1 MFEALEPAFRS
12 ILVTEILMAFA
23 VVAFGVFTV
32 RLVKSIR
39 EDRKDWLLLGGI
51 ILVGLLLRVGWIA
64 FTQPEPRSDFAV
76 YWQYAKAFYHGD
88 LTYNVIIRH
97 PGTILLYTFA
107 FFLFGGPS
115 LLAGWIF
122 NLLIAAVLMLLV
134 YALTRNLLGRI
145 PAIITT
151 AMAALFPQLITYSAL
166 MATETPATAFSL
178 MVLWAVLYSR
188 ERGEK
193 YQWLYWIGIGELLY
207 GTVLIRSSNLL
218 FLVLIPPIFLLMR
231 REQWKTWAVRYLLM
245 AVTTCVM
252 LSTWVYHQYLVG
264 GSPRLFWGDA
274 LWMVCAI
281 NYERQGGYT
290 TANEL
295 PLWPKVEPAFRQYE
309 KTRSVRDEV
318 KYYDVLSAE
327 VMKVIEADPG
337 KYLINGFPRLKRTL
351 WTSQTGL
358 RWTQRGS
365 ELMKQRLPEKLVHRI
380 ATVSN
385 VIWQILLC
393 LSPLGF
399 LCMRRRDAASRENF
413 LFILSYLVSWVAFY
427 FILAEANERYSF
439 QVLPFVL
446 MLATGALTWMTGV
459 LRSLFFSKGALETA
473 NQTEQP
479 APSSI

>member
-32 RLVKSIR
+32 RLLKSIQ
-39 EDRKDWLLLGGI
+39 EDRKGWLLLGGI
-51 ILVGLLLRVGWIA
+51 ILAGLLLRMGWIA

-97 PGTILLYTFA
+97 PGTIILYTFA

-115 LLAGWIF
+115 LLAGWVF
-122 NLLIAAVLMLLV
+122 NLLIAAILMLLV
-134 YALTRNLLGRI
+134 YALTRNLLGRT
-145 PAIITT
+145 PAMVTT

-166 MATETPATAFSL
+166 MSTEAPATAFSL

-188 ERGEK
+188 ERDEK
-193 YQWLYWIGIGELLY
+193 RQWLYWMGIGELLY

-218 FLVLIPPIFLLMR
+218 FLILIPAIFLLTR
-231 REQWKTWAVRYLLM
+231 RDQWKTWAVRYTLM
-245 AVTTCVM
+245 AVTTCAM

-327 VMKVIEADPG
+327 VMKVVEADPG

-365 ELMKQRLPEKLVHRI
+365 ELMKRVPEKAVQRM

-399 LCMRRRDAASRENF
+399 LCMRRSSVGSRENF
-413 LFILSYLVSWVAFY
+413 LFILSYLATWFAFY

-439 QVLPFVL
+439 QILPFVL
-446 MLATGALTWMTGV
+446 MLATGTLSWMVSV
-459 LRSLFFSKGALETA
+459 LRKLFWGNDGLETTSQA
-473 NQTEQP
+473 EQP
-479 APSSI
+479 TPSVI